1 MYGDAKVTLVNGKL
15 VVKLPAFEGDLEH
28 WHYDTFRS
36 TWRDR
41 NAGKAF
47 VAFALD
53 PQGKVELM
61 KLPDLNISF
70 KRSVEAAP
78 PAQAVPVSEAQLA
91 RLVGKYTL
99 QGAPLDVSVE
109 IVGGQLKASVP
120 GQPVYSLIPLSET
133 KFQIAGAPEGFFVS
147 FELAGE
153 RVSQVF
159 LEQGQRP
166 RMTLLPKQ

>member
-1 MYGDAKVTLVNGKL
+1 
-15 VVKLPAFEGDLEH
+15 
-28 WHYDTFRS
+28 
-36 TWRDR
+36 
-41 NAGKAF
+41 
-47 VAFALD
+47 
-53 PQGKVELM
+53 
-61 KLPDLNISF
+61 
-70 KRSVEAAP
+70 
-78 PAQAVPVSEAQLA
+78 
-91 RLVGKYTL
+91 
-99 QGAPLDVSVE
+99 VSVE